1 MLRTLRRWFLLSHVL
16 PLLVI
21 LPIVGIALIY
31 VLESQVLLPSL
42 ADELVSSARVLSV
55 AVGDRPT
62 IWDDPAQAQVL
73 LTRVRPDSS
82 TRAML
87 LSPLGRVL
95 ASSSPGDTAEIGQ
108 VMNHPGIARAL
119 DGEISVHTDYSRSLQ
134 SEITD
139 VFAPVLDTQG
149 QILGLVRLSYRLTHV
164 QAWFLRLRYLIA
176 GVLAFGLLLG
186 VATGLV
192 LAARLGRSVQQ
203 TTQAVYQLASDQRLE
218 PLPERGPREMRLL
231 AQAVNTL
238 ADRRRN
244 VERSNRQL
252 LSNLVH
258 ELGRPLG
265 ACSSTVEALRDGAAE
280 DVALR
285 TELLDGMAS
294 EVQGLRRLLD
304 DLAQLNERVAGKL
317 DLKRRPIRVA
327 QWLSQASTPWREAA
341 RAKGLHW
348 EAHLPADLPEMVIDP
363 ERLGQALGNLL
374 SNAIKYTP
382 AGGTVSIQAGTA
394 DQALWVRVGDTG
406 PGIAPE
412 DQAHVFSP
420 FYRAQRAG
428 EPQPGMGLGLTIA
441 HDLVA
446 AHGGRL
452 ELKSEPGAGS
462 RFTLL
467 IPLELKEETE
477 QDRVTFGS
485 ALTR

>member
-21 LPIVGIALIY
+21 LPMVGIALIY

-42 ADELVSSARVLSV
+42 ADELASSARVLAV
-55 AVGDRPT
+55 AVGDRPG
-62 IWDDPAQAQVL
+62 IWDDPAQAQAL

-87 LSPLGRVL
+87 LSHAGRIL
-95 ASSSPGDTAEIGQ
+95 ASSDPSDAAKIGQ
-108 VMNHPGIARAL
+108 VMDHPGIARGL
-119 DGEISVHTDYSRSLQ
+119 DGEISVHTDYSRTLHA
-134 SEITD
+134 EITD
-139 VFAPVLDTQG
+139 VFAPVFDTQG
-149 QILGLVRLSYRLTHV
+149 QVLGMVRLSYRLTRV

-176 GVLAFGLLLG
+176 GVLALGLLLG

-192 LAARLGRSVQQ
+192 LAARLGRSLQR

-231 AQAVNTL
+231 AQAVNML

-244 VERSNRQL
+244 VEKSNRQL

-265 ACSSTVEALRDGAAE
+265 ACYSTIEALRDGAAE
-280 DVALR
+280 DMALH

-294 EVQGLRRLLD
+294 EVEGLRRLLD
-304 DLAQLNERVAGKL
+304 DLSQLNERVAGKL
-317 DLKRRPIRVA
+317 DLKRRPVRVA

-348 EAHLPADLPEMVIDP
+348 EAHVPADLPEMVIDP

-382 AGGTVSIQAGTA
+382 VGGTVSIQAGTT
-394 DQALWVRVGDTG
+394 DRALWVRVTDTG

-412 DQAHVFSP
+412 DQVHLFTP
-420 FYRAQRAG
+420 FYRVQQAG
-428 EPQPGMGLGLTIA
+428 GRQPGMGLGLTIA
-441 HDLVA
+441 RDLVA

-452 ELKSEPGAGS
+452 ELESKPGVGS
-462 RFTLL
+462 RFTFLL
-467 IPLELKEETE
+467 PLELQETTE
-477 QDRVTFGS
+477 RDRVAFGS